1 MKGRR
6 GGPVF
11 LRGQICRNDDNS
23 MCPCPMMRG
32 VSSGGISGG
41 CRTLFVRGRCVG
53 IVVLP
58 RLNKHVRV
66 TCSGIGRHR
75 FICCG
80 RIIGPTL
87 MKLANP

>member
-1 MKGRR
+1 MKRRR

-11 LRGQICRNDDNS
+11 LRGEICRKDYKTI
-23 MCPCPMMRG
+23 CPCPMIRG
-32 VSSGGISGG
+32 VSSGGTSGG

-53 IVVLP
+53 IVILP
-58 RLNKHVRV
+58 RLKKHVRV
-66 TCSGIGRHR
+66 TCSGIGGHR

-87 MKLANP
+87 IKLAKP